1 MCLAAAGNPILHF
14 LLWGTLSS
22 ESSGLIVAA
31 LLNCNWWSFE
41 FCPKETAVNNDE
53 EAGELSRKKNTS
65 IISSLML
72 LQQMAGQNHRDD
84 KSGFDTN
91 FLIKWH
97 YWTMKVFNLFSSK
110 ESFCECRTNAAEK
123 VPFIDLLMCTVF
135 FKHNQKPV
143 LLQYISDMDQAVVI
157 QPFQVSWDSFKSIQ
171 NSLRS
176 LGITFELV
184 K

>member
-1 MCLAAAGNPILHF
+1 
-14 LLWGTLSS
+14 
-22 ESSGLIVAA
+22 
-31 LLNCNWWSFE
+31 
-41 FCPKETAVNNDE
+41 
-53 EAGELSRKKNTS
+53 
-65 IISSLML
+65 
-72 LQQMAGQNHRDD
+72 
-84 KSGFDTN
+84 
-91 FLIKWH
+91 
-97 YWTMKVFNLFSSK
+97 MKVFNLFSSK

-176 LGITFELV
+176 LGMTFELV
-184 K
+184 KYSNSRWILPKTKIHLVITDFHFMCRCFRLNNHLSLIYYTMHFSYTLSKREK

>member
-1 MCLAAAGNPILHF
+1 
-14 LLWGTLSS
+14 
-22 ESSGLIVAA
+22 
-31 LLNCNWWSFE
+31 
-41 FCPKETAVNNDE
+41 
-53 EAGELSRKKNTS
+53 
-65 IISSLML
+65 
-72 LQQMAGQNHRDD
+72 
-84 KSGFDTN
+84 
-91 FLIKWH
+91 
-97 YWTMKVFNLFSSK
+97 MKVFNLFSSK

-176 LGITFELV
+176 LGMTFELV
-184 K
+184 KYSNSRWILPKTKNHLVATDFHFM

>member
-1 MCLAAAGNPILHF
+1 
-14 LLWGTLSS
+14 
-22 ESSGLIVAA
+22 
-31 LLNCNWWSFE
+31 
-41 FCPKETAVNNDE
+41 
-53 EAGELSRKKNTS
+53 
-65 IISSLML
+65 
-72 LQQMAGQNHRDD
+72 
-84 KSGFDTN
+84 
-91 FLIKWH
+91 
-97 YWTMKVFNLFSSK
+97 MKVFNLFSSK

-176 LGITFELV
+176 LGMTFELV
-184 K
+184 KYSNSRWILPKTKIHLVTTDFHFMCRYYRPNNHQNIWLINHQFIPLQMLCLLNRADVSNLDKLQSR